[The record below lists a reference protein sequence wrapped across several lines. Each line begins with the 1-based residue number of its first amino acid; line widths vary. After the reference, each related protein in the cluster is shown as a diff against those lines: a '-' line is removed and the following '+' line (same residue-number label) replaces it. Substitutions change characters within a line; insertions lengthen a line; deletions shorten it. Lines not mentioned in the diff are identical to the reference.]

1 MRVPSAALEHV
12 FVPEK
17 NLCAQA
23 APPPPRGRHWLRSA
37 GMNRKQQE
45 HRTSQQKAN
54 STARQNDKR
63 TLETKWGHNRTTL
76 QGPSSTDNNSQ
87 RHNTYEPT
95 ENNTGL
101 SHEPTHTHTH
111 THTIAHSAL
120 KTAHTATTQQQITTI
135 VYCLHWPPQSHRG
148 GVFFGGGGGGDRG
161 TMVPQLTSAASAPRR
176 ASPRPHALGPGRQA
190 LE

>member
-1 MRVPSAALEHV
+1 VRVPSAALEHV

-111 THTIAHSAL
+111 THTISVSVCLFKQNPKAI
-120 KTAHTATTQQQITTI
+120 QIR
-135 VYCLHWPPQSHRG
+135 RG
-148 GVFFGGGGGGDRG
+148 RG
-161 TMVPQLTSAASAPRR
+161 LRKS
-176 ASPRPHALGPGRQA
+176 GRIIKW
-190 LE
+190 LL